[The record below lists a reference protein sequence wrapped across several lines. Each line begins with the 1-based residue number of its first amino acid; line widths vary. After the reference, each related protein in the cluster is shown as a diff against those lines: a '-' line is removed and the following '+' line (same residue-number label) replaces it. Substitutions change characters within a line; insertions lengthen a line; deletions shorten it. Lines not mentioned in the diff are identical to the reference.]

1 MFDGS
6 SLNGSLANS
15 AQINIIAGTS
25 QGGWSD
31 CNWQL
36 LWHQQDRLEVLA
48 PAATT
53 IKHNHH
59 QSYCIVARS
68 IERSDS
74 SATPTSWF
82 MRGEV
87 RKVGVFAAKRH
98 QFITRSSVQRLSA
111 ETLSKLFIVC
121 LWRTSSPLLA
131 LSGCL
136 SGCYWCC
143 VEVSNHRVSST
154 RWDRKIPFDLF
165 HKCLSLKQFLFQ
177 SFQTSFK
184 TNWLTFIYKLDVFV
198 IITKVLIKI
207 YLKTPSTAITLVE
220 SNLQFITSALYDGS

>member
-25 QGGWSD
+25 RGGWSD

-59 QSYCIVARS
+59 QSYCIVATS

-87 RKVGVFAAKRH
+87 RKVGVFAAKRR
-98 QFITRSSVQRLSA
+98 QFITLSSVQRWSA
-111 ETLSKLFIVC
+111 ETLSKLFIVN
-121 LWRTSSPLLA
+121 LWRISSLLLA

-154 RWDRKIPFDLF
+154 RWDRNFPFDLF
-165 HKCLSLKQFLFQ
+165 QNSLSMKPFLFR
-177 SFQTSFK
+177 SFK
-184 TNWLTFIYKLDVFV
+184 MSYEKNWLTFIYKFV
-198 IITKVLIKI
+198 TINMITKQQII
-207 YLKTPSTAITLVE
+207 FFEAPST
-220 SNLQFITSALYDGS
+220 GK